1 MSEYEIY
8 MEKIDQI
15 RKELSQVRQL
25 PLSNERKRNE
35 LLLCRDSIS
44 TQITYL
50 HDTDDSKEELRRLL
64 IHVQERISELELH
77 L

>member
-1 MSEYEIY
+1 MTEYEKY
-8 MEKIDQI
+8 SKKIDQI

-50 HDTDDSKEELRRLL
+50 HDTDDSTEELRRLL